1 MPSQA
6 NWLYLIAVSLTLA
19 GSILLVP
26 QVGTV
31 INVWVIELV
40 YYLMPIALLARRNR
54 WRWHDAYSLK
64 PAPVKTVVAAAL
76 AGIGVWIFNAT
87 LATAIEESLPHS
99 SDQTPFLPIFL
110 RD

>member
-31 INVWVIELV
+31 INVWVAELV
-40 YYLMPIALLARRNR
+40 YYLMPVALLARRNI
-54 WRWHDAYSLK
+54 WRWHNACSL
-64 PAPVKTVVAAAL
+64 
-76 AGIGVWIFNAT
+76 
-87 LATAIEESLPHS
+87 
-99 SDQTPFLPIFL
+99 
-110 RD
+110 